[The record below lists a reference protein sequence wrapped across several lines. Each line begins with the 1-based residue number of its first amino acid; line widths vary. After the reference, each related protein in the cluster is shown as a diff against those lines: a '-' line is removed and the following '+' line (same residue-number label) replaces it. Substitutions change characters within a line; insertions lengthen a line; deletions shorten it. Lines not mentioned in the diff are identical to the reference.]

1 MIPYVL
7 YRGLSMSTIERMTI
21 TLPAEMAATLR
32 QMVAGDE
39 SGPGIPVGEVF
50 AELRALI
57 VERRARG

>member
-1 MIPYVL
+1 
-7 YRGLSMSTIERMTI
+7 MSTIERMTI